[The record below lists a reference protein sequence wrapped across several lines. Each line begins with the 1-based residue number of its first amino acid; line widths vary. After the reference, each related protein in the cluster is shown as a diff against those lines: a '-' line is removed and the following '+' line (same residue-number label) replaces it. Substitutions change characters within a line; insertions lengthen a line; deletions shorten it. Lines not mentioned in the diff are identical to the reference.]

1 MKTSIRIVVEFEDGL
16 PIGGQRKRVQ
26 EGDKDVLVLG
36 WKALQLVLLLLNGLA
51 HILLGGDEGR
61 STRQPVLY
69 LKAISPMMVQ
79 GKHSKSSS
87 SHLHMFL
94 LNILDVPPTTGCCV
108 CGLVVLMVAT
118 AEAGAVQLHPHDT
131 GLVVAVLQMHYLVFL

>member
-16 PIGGQRKRVQ
+16 PVGGHRKRVQ
-26 EGDKDVLVLG
+26 DGDKDVLVLG

-61 STRQPVLY
+61 STRQPVIY
-69 LKAISPMMVQ
+69 LEAISPMMVQ
-79 GKHSKSSS
+79 GEHSKSSS

-94 LNILDVPPTTGCCV
+94 LNILDCPPTTGCCV
-108 CGLVVLMVAT
+108 VVW
-118 AEAGAVQLHPHDT
+118 
-131 GLVVAVLQMHYLVFL
+131 